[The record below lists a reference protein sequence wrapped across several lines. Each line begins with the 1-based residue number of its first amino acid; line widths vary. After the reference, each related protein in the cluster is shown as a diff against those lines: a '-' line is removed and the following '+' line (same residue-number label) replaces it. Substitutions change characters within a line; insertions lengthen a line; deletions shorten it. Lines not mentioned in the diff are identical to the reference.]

1 LSFKHP
7 VGEKTENGILDAIFE
22 NDGRSMTP
30 SQLHNFMKRK
40 AFNDI
45 RNDIRYASLS
55 DKEKKEELAK
65 RVPTLR
71 TIKAGLKRLVEKERL
86 ENDNGHYTFH
96 DRLKSDYRYFG
107 RRFGRGALYL
117 LTGLH
122 WPGTCTLEE
131 NIKALVNVFGTYI
144 VYCFTEASSLKPGEG
159 EDAKNT
165 IENTDK
171 LITSWLED
179 VLDPHDMYA
188 TFLSIMK
195 YQPTDKEVIR
205 YRKTVG
211 KKGWKLMRNMSYLPY
226 PEDGV
231 LKTRMLDENDSKYEI
246 DERRVNR
253 ILEKIYE
260 LYPEYY
266 EQLNNARERV
276 QLELS

>member
-1 LSFKHP
+1 MIFDMLH
-7 VGEKTENGILDAIFE
+7 LAIKRRK
-22 NDGRSMTP
+22 RS
-30 SQLHNFMKRK
+30 SAR
-40 AFNDI
+40 
-45 RNDIRYASLS
+45 
-55 DKEKKEELAK
+55 
-65 RVPTLR
+65 RVPSLR

-144 VYCFTEASSLKPGEG
+144 VYCFTEASSLKQGEG

-188 TFLSIMK
+188 TYLSIMK
-195 YQPTDKEVIR
+195 YQPTDKEVMK
-205 YRKTVG
+205 YRKTLG
-211 KKGWKLMRNMSYLPY
+211 KKGSKRLRNMSYVPY
-226 PEDGV
+226 PEDGI
-231 LKTRMLDENDSKYEI
+231 LKPWILDENDSGYAI
-246 DERRVNR
+246 DEGRVNR
-253 ILEKIYE
+253 MLEKINE

-266 EQLNNARERV
+266 EQLNNAREKV